1 MIDPFG
7 IKIQPE
13 ETKAALPESENI
25 TPSLKLTTQPEPLDL
40 NGFPHIKQ
48 RKDGSAKPK
57 ATIENVEHLL
67 KGYGIRVSYNGI
79 SKEMIIQIP
88 GLTVMT
94 DNYHNSVIESINSLA
109 ALNDIAITQVP
120 KYIGV
125 IADRN
130 PVNPVATWI
139 TSRPWDGKDR
149 LPDFCKTLTTQDDY
163 PGDFKDLLLKKWLIS
178 AVAAVMLPSGFH
190 SRGILTLQGPQG
202 CGKTSWVRSLIPD
215 DILRETV
222 ILTGH
227 HLDPSNKDSLTTA
240 IKHWI
245 VEIGELDSSFKK
257 DIARLKGFVTQGTDK
272 VRRPYAR
279 TDSEYQ
285 RRTVFCATVNEIAFL
300 IDKTGNSRFWV
311 IPVVSIDY
319 DHKIDMQQLFSQ
331 IKFNLDADTSWW
343 LTPDEDIRLDELNRD
358 HRAVSVLEEKLLE
371 AFDFDLPPDRWPNM
385 SATEVLEF
393 IGYNRPPNPLCREC
407 GGILREHCGQ
417 PKKNQGIMKWKVP
430 LPAGTYR
437 V

>member
-1 MIDPFG
+1 
-7 IKIQPE
+7 
-13 ETKAALPESENI
+13 L
-25 TPSLKLTTQPEPLDL
+25 
-40 NGFPHIKQ
+40 
-48 RKDGSAKPK
+48 
-57 ATIENVEHLL
+57 
-67 KGYGIRVSYNGI
+67 
-79 SKEMIIQIP
+79 IIQIP

-130 PVNPVATWI
+130 PVNPVGNWI
-139 TSRPWDGKDR
+139 TSKPWDGNNR
-149 LPDFCKTLTTQDDY
+149 LPDICNTLTTQDDY

-215 DILRETV
+215 DILREAV

-285 RRTVFCATVNEIAFL
+285 RRTVFCATVNEVNFL

-319 DHKIDMQQLFSQ
+319 DHKIDMRQLFAQLKQS
-331 IKFNLDADTSWW
+331 LDDGATWW
-343 LTPDEDIRLDELNRD
+343 LTPDEDVRLDELNRD
-358 HRAVSVLEEKLLE
+358 HRAVSVLEEKLLD
-371 AFDFDLPPDRWPNM
+371 ALDFDLPPNRWRNM

-393 IGYNRPPNPLCREC
+393 IAYNRPPNPLCREC
-407 GGILREHCGQ
+407 GGILREYCGQ
-417 PKKNQGIMKWKVP
+417 PKKIQGIMKWKVP